1 MTITLK
7 NTKTAK
13 TTTGIYLEV
22 TLLDKLGAI
31 ANKNSLSISE
41 TMVQLIELGMEK
53 AGETNNGQ

>member
-1 MTITLK
+1 MNITLK

-22 TLLDKLGAI
+22 ALLDKLNTI
-31 ANKNSLSISE
+31 AKKNKLSISE

-53 AGETNNGQ
+53 AGELNNG